1 MKTESAFDLPELLN
15 VLGTHLTQGSLYQ
28 CIQVS
33 KPWNA
38 TFLPHLWRT
47 FTEEHIEYSVWGQK
61 LTAAIQTQT
70 HLSHE
75 LEWFKDVYRRHA
87 KYIRHLTINT
97 PTMLDACLEG
107 AFAPSRL
114 SILPEYVSTGSS
126 GTTTTVLATTVVA
139 AVVDDATTDVD
150 VGGSLLTNLESL
162 TVNVVRHAVL
172 TYFPVSRATGG
183 FSEFNSFSTNP
194 FGASSN
200 NTNNTNNSDATTDH
214 TATPPYDREQ
224 RFVKACQRLILN
236 NPRLRTLSSSY
247 SEKILEGLQQASSQ
261 QARHGS
267 DNAALKSL
275 KHVSYSSGDILVP
288 KLLPSSVTS
297 LRLWSE
303 FGLRSY
309 PHTTLGLAPNVH
321 ERLESLEVIYVESCV
336 HLTVLLA
343 QAPYLKTLVVNSFAF
358 NYGVPFGNPIA
369 PSPAIENIP
378 WPLSRVTVLKC
389 QQSRGAFVNKLG
401 FDGFL
406 KSFPMLVEYRDD
418 TWYPDIAAQLV
429 EHCPLLEIIRI
440 RTDAMGARGKPP
452 PRALRAP
459 IDDSVSSLLSSLSRL
474 RVLDIPY
481 ESIKAET
488 MLESPWVCLDLE
500 EFWCQIAEVPF
511 LTDEEEQQVQE
522 ICQREAGAIGPD
534 QEYIRTDEEDEV
546 MELSEICV
554 STRKSIFTQ
563 LSKLTSLKFLSLS
576 PDFRIGD
583 HLFDHGLV
591 ASHVYKSEGDGRS
604 YIRYDDVLSDTLY
617 FRLDNGLDQLAS
629 LTKLEYLSFESMD
642 HRMEITDIEWF
653 ASHLPRL
660 REMRGLVT
668 ENHVGM
674 EPDPK
679 NDALIALIRRLRPDV
694 VQKQT
699 FGGYFSNAPQTTAS
713 RFSPKTRSTT
723 RAFRFRGSRPTNN

>member
-1 MKTESAFDLPELLN
+1 MKADNVFDLPELLN
-15 VLGTHLTQGSLYQ
+15 VLGTHLTQGSLYR

-33 KPWNA
+33 KSWNA

-47 FTEEHIEYSVWGQK
+47 FTEEHIECSVWGHK
-61 LTAAIQTQT
+61 LTAAIQTQI

-107 AFAPSRL
+107 AIAPSRL

-126 GTTTTVLATTVVA
+126 GETTTVPATTVVA
-139 AVVDDATTDVD
+139 AFADDATTDVD

-162 TVNVVRHAVL
+162 TINVVRYTVE
-172 TYFPVSRATGG
+172 TYFPISRATSG
-183 FSEFNSFSTNP
+183 FSGFNSFSTSP
-194 FGASSN
+194 FGTSSY
-200 NTNNTNNSDATTDH
+200 NTNNSDATTDH
-214 TATPPYDREQ
+214 TATLPYDREQ

-236 NPRLRTLSSSY
+236 NPRLRTLSTSY
-247 SEKILEGLQQASSQ
+247 SEKIFEGLQQASSQ
-261 QARHGS
+261 RARYGG
-267 DNAALKSL
+267 DDAALKSL
-275 KHVSYSSGDILVP
+275 KHVSYSSCDILVP

-309 PHTTLGLAPNVH
+309 PHAALGPAPNVH

-336 HLTVLLA
+336 HLTALLA
-343 QAPYLKTLVVNSFAF
+343 QAPYLKTLVVNSFTF
-358 NYGVPFGNPIA
+358 NYGVAFGSSGA
-369 PSPAIENIP
+369 PVIESIS

-389 QQSRGAFVNKLG
+389 QQSRGAFVNKHG

-418 TWYPDIAAQLV
+418 IWYPAVAVQLV

-440 RTDAMGARGKPP
+440 RADAMGARGKPP
-452 PRALRAP
+452 PRVLRAP

-488 MLESPWVCLDLE
+488 ILETPWVCLDLE
-500 EFWCQIAEVPF
+500 EFRCQIAEVPF

-522 ICQREAGAIGPD
+522 IRQREAGAIGSD

-546 MELSEICV
+546 MELSEICI
-554 STRKSIFTQ
+554 STRKSILTQ

-583 HLFDHGLV
+583 HLFEHGLV
-591 ASHVYKSEGDGRS
+591 ASHVYKSERDGRC
-604 YIRYDDVLSDTLY
+604 YIRYDDVMPDTLY
-617 FRLDNGLDQLAS
+617 FRLSHGLDQLAS

-642 HRMEITDIEWF
+642 HRMETADIEWF

-660 REMRGLVT
+660 KEMRGLVT

-674 EPDPK
+674 EPDPE
-679 NDALIALIRRLRPDV
+679 NDALVVLIRRLRPDV

-699 FGGYFSNAPQTTAS
+699 FGGYFSNVPQTTAS
-713 RFSPKTRSTT
+713 RSSPKTRNTT